1 MFGKTLPGP
10 TNSSESCRRSPS
22 KSAPAR
28 QYVLTN
34 INTAYTCCDQLSYEW
49 LQRPNYRA
57 SSVRALFKEMATRG
71 GTVLGLALSWGL
83 ACITQC
89 SSTDKGHVSTCW
101 GESSLETKLEP
112 WNIQI
117 EYINWE
123 RMKLDML
130 KKLRLYRKLDYNY

>member
-1 MFGKTLPGP
+1 
-10 TNSSESCRRSPS
+10 
-22 KSAPAR
+22 
-28 QYVLTN
+28 
-34 INTAYTCCDQLSYEW
+34 
-49 LQRPNYRA
+49 
-57 SSVRALFKEMATRG
+57 MATRG
-71 GTVLGLALSWGL
+71 GTVLGLALSWVL
-83 ACITQC
+83 ACVTQC

-130 KKLRLYRKLDYNY
+130 KKLRLYRKLDYIYLGDKGLSINNVSLILAISDPPSSPPVSHC